1 MKGCTSLLTNENNI
15 ETDEISVTS
24 PPLTRLCGGEVS
36 GEW

>member
-15 ETDEISVTS
+15 ETEISVTS